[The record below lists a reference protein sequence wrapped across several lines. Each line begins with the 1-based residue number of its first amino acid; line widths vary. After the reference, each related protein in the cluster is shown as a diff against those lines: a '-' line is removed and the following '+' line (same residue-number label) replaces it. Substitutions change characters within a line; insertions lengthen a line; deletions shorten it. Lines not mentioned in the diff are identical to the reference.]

1 MPRDT
6 VPEEA
11 RKPDS
16 TSRKS
21 SCSFRASI
29 RLQSGDGRYKFEVH
43 NPEHNH
49 EPIPVIALPHH
60 RQIVEETRTTIE
72 HMTQAGSMP
81 REIASAIRLADPTVR
96 ILAQD
101 IYNERRKQRV

>member
-43 NPEHNH
+43 NPEHNR
-49 EPIPVIALPHH
+49 ELIPVIALPHYH
-60 RQIVEETRTTIE
+60 QIVEETRITIE
-72 HMTQAGSMP
+72 YITQTGSMS
-81 REIASAIRLADPTVR
+81 REIASAIRLADPRVR

-101 IYNERRKQRV
+101 IYN